1 MAADYESYMKS
12 ISKLVGEWGKD
23 LEKLNKRLED
33 LSKERTAIA
42 GDYDLSIDDLFKN
55 VKKLEVPDDADA
67 SDAKLVAQL
76 VSKKA
81 EVLKKWIT
89 SDVIAKFDGRPKALL
104 LDIGWHYEPL
114 DK

>member
-23 LEKLNKRLED
+23 VEKLNKRFED
-33 LSKERTAIA
+33 LYKERTAIA
-42 GDYDLSIDDLFKN
+42 GDYDLSIDDLFKE
-55 VKKLEVPDDADA
+55 VKKLEVPDDANA
-67 SDAKLVAQL
+67 SDAKLVADL

-81 EVLKKWIT
+81 ETLKKWIT
-89 SDVIAKFDGRPKALL
+89 SDVLAKLDGRPKALL
-104 LDIGWHYEPL
+104 LDIGWRFVPL